1 MFRDPPIRNDLVI
14 KSNKRGFL
22 FFILNLRYINEQR
35 EERRKKRVAG
45 AKK

>member
-1 MFRDPPIRNDLVI
+1 MIWLLKVIRG
-14 KSNKRGFL
+14 GFL
-22 FFILNLRYINEQR
+22 FLILYLRYINEQR